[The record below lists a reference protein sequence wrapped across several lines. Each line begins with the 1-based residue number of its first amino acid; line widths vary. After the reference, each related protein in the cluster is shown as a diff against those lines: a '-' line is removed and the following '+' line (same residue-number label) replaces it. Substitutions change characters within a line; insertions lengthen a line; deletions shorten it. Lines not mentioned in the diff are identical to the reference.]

1 MASAVLRRR
10 SAWFLLLPLW
20 ASCAGAPPFD
30 AKAVAM
36 EWQSY
41 MQRDYSLRPG
51 DKLIVRVLPWAPSV
65 PGATATADESTQQVI
80 ISPTGTVDLN
90 RLPGPLQLAGKT
102 VGAAR
107 TAITEAYAA
116 NNVKDP
122 HVSVTLAEASVQ
134 TVYVA
139 GEVGTAGAIPY
150 RPGMTVTQAI
160 AAAGSFRITVKESD
174 IRVLRIN
181 PDGTQRTFRVNV
193 SDVLYSEYPDFLLL
207 PGDVVYAQTS
217 TIADMGNWVELY
229 IRRLLPF
236 AITGVSVGG
245 KQ

>member
-1 MASAVLRRR
+1 MASAVVRRT
-10 SAWFLLLPLW
+10 SAVSAILLLLW
-20 ASCAGAPPFD
+20 TSCAGAPPFD

-51 DKLIVRVLPWAPSV
+51 DKLIVRVQPWTP
-65 PGATATADESTQQVI
+65 ADESTQQVI

-107 TAITEAYAA
+107 TAITEAYTATNIA
-116 NNVKDP
+116 DVR
-122 HVSVTLAEASVQ
+122 VSVTLAEASVQ

-139 GEVGTAGAIPY
+139 GEVGASGAIPY

-160 AAAGSFRITVKESD
+160 AAAGSFKITVKESD

-181 PDGTQRTFRVNV
+181 ADGTQRTFRVNV
-193 SDVLYSEYPDFLLL
+193 SDVLYAEYPDFLLL
-207 PGDVVYAQTS
+207 PGDVVFCQTS

-245 KQ
+245 NGQ